1 MYELKKVCILCLLR
15 LSLEI
20 YADLS
25 KSRYDNA
32 CYLTMEKIMKK
43 TFLASCLFVISGV
56 AMAHGCPGEM
66 KKIDAAMPTT
76 KLSAQDASKV
86 KDLRAKGEVQH
97 NAGQHTE
104 SMQSLGEAKKIMGI

>member
-1 MYELKKVCILCLLR
+1 
-15 LSLEI
+15 
-20 YADLS
+20 
-25 KSRYDNA
+25 
-32 CYLTMEKIMKK
+32 MEKIMKK
-43 TFLASCLFVISGV
+43 IFLASCLFVISGV

-66 KKIDAAMPTT
+66 KKIDAAMPTS

>member
-1 MYELKKVCILCLLR
+1 MYELKKVCILCSVR
-15 LSLEI
+15 PCLEL

-66 KKIDAAMPTT
+66 KKIDAAMPTS

>member
-1 MYELKKVCILCLLR
+1 VYELKKVCILCSVR
-15 LSLEI
+15 HCLEL

-43 TFLASCLFVISGV
+43 TFLASCLFVVSGV

>member
-1 MYELKKVCILCLLR
+1 
-15 LSLEI
+15 
-20 YADLS
+20 
-25 KSRYDNA
+25 
-32 CYLTMEKIMKK
+32 
-43 TFLASCLFVISGV
+43 
-56 AMAHGCPGEM
+56 
-66 KKIDAAMPTT
+66 MPTS